1 MPRSPQPVDLGILL
15 ALAYQE
21 FVRQLRD
28 YHAEH
33 GYTDLGGSDGYVFRA
48 LASRPMT
55 VSDLAARLG
64 ISKQGA
70 GQIID
75 DMRRRGYVQRR
86 PDPNDARA
94 QLLFLTERG
103 EAALATA
110 RRFHQT
116 YERRLA
122 RTYGSAA
129 VATLR
134 ATLAAM
140 AGGDDA
146 MIDPHLRAMYL

>member
-1 MPRSPQPVDLGILL
+1 MSRSAQPVDLGILL

-28 YHAEH
+28 HHAEH
-33 GYTDLGGSDGYVFRA
+33 GFTDHGRADGYVFRA

-86 PDPNDARA
+86 PDPDDARA

-116 YERRLA
+116 YERRLS
-122 RTYGSAA
+122 RTYGAA
-129 VATLR
+129 TVATLR
-134 ATLAAM
+134 TMLEAM